1 MRHCRLGTVVL
12 PAILAFAAAGG
23 SAAFGDEGPDRASE
37 TVRAVTLAGRPILA
51 PADLGRRSLLVASF
65 HRAANGSARA
75 WRAALEDDPRAAEWS
90 AYTVIVLDGA
100 PEMIRRFVV
109 RGVRGEVP
117 EDRHGSFLIVEEN
130 SDAWRAL
137 VGSSG
142 DGENRKDAVFV
153 VRLENGSVCT
163 RVRGVVSAEALDELF
178 SAACS

>member
-1 MRHCRLGTVVL
+1 MRRRRLGAAVL
-12 PAILAFAAAGG
+12 SVILALVAAGA
-23 SAAFGDEGPDRASE
+23 SVALGDDSPDRADDPA
-37 TVRAVTLAGRPILA
+37 RAVTLAGKEVAA

-65 HRAANGSARA
+65 HRAANGSART
-75 WRAALEDDPRAAEWS
+75 WRAALEDDSRAADWS

-117 EDRHGSFLIVEEN
+117 EDRHGSFLIVEEG

-142 DGENRKDAVFV
+142 EGENRKDAVFV
-153 VRLENGSVCT
+153 ARLENGAVCA
-163 RVRGVVSAEALDELF
+163 RVRGVVSAQALDELF
-178 SAACS
+178 SAACN

>member
-1 MRHCRLGTVVL
+1 MCHRRLGEAVL
-12 PAILAFAAAGG
+12 PAILAFAVAVG
-23 SAAFGDEGPDRASE
+23 SAAFGDDGPDRASE
-37 TVRAVTLAGRPILA
+37 PARAVTLAGRHIQA

-75 WRAALEDDPRAAEWS
+75 WRAALEDDVRAAEWS

-117 EDRHGSFLIVEEN
+117 EDRHGSFLIVEED
-130 SDAWRAL
+130 SDAWRTL

-142 DGENRKDAVFV
+142 DGEKRKDAVFV
-153 VRLENGSVCT
+153 ARLENGAVCT
-163 RVRGVVSAEALDELF
+163 RVKGVVSAEALDELF

>member
-1 MRHCRLGTVVL
+1 MRHRRPGAAVL
-12 PAILAFAAAGG
+12 PAILALAAVGG
-23 SAAFGDEGPDRASE
+23 SGALGDDSPDRASDPA
-37 TVRAVTLAGRPILA
+37 RAVTLAGRQILA
-51 PADLGRRSLLVASF
+51 PDDLSGRSLLVASF

-75 WRAALEDDPRAAEWS
+75 WRAALDNDPRAAEWS
-90 AYTVIVLDGA
+90 AYTVIVIDGA
-100 PEMIRRFVV
+100 PEIVRRFVV

-130 SDAWRAL
+130 SDAWRTL

-142 DGENRKDAVFV
+142 DGEKRKDAVFV
-153 VRLENGSVCT
+153 ARLENGAVCT